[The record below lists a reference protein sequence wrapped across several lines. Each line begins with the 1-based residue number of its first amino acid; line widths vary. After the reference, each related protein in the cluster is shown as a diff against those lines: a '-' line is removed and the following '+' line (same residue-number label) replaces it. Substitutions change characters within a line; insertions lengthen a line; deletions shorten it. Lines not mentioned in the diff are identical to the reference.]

1 MHTFIYCCKVIY
13 NIVFQFKGLPKTL
26 ICFYTKLLNME
37 QLSIFVPNSFL
48 AESQDSKVRT
58 YKVGLIGR
66 YSALFRA
73 NNIVIYN
80 DNSNGGS
87 KSDGEFM
94 KTILEYMNTPQY
106 LRKQIF
112 PLSKELKNVGILP
125 PLRSPHHPSSD
136 DDVGVGDYRQGLTT
150 KRVRKGTVVDIG
162 VGQPAL
168 CKEKLSVN
176 KVLSFRIEKFG
187 KEILLE
193 PDEPDNIY
201 WGYKTITSDSNLSNS
216 ITMMKSKPDL
226 LVGTSKY
233 APNITSIFSEVQT
246 SINQSQHVAILFGG
260 PYSGINTMI
269 NEHHL
274 DYVINTVPSQ
284 GTETVRTEEAVA
296 STLSII
302 NFLREST
309 L

>member
-176 KVLSFRIEKFG
+176 KVLSFRIEKLG
-187 KEILLE
+187 KEILIE
-193 PDEPDNIY
+193 PDEPDSVY
-201 WGYKTITSDSNLSNS
+201 WGYNVITSDRNLYDS
-216 ITMMKSKPDL
+216 ITMMKQQPDL
-226 LVGTSKY
+226 VIGTSKY
-233 APNITSIFSEVQT
+233 APNINSILDEVQT
-246 SINQSQHVAILFGG
+246 SIKQASHVAILFGG
-260 PYSGINTMI
+260 PYSGINSLI
-269 NEHHL
+269 SERKL
-274 DYVINTVPSQ
+274 DFEINTVPCQ
-284 GTETVRTEEAVA
+284 GTETVRTEEAVI
-296 STLSII
+296 STLSILNI
-302 NFLREST
+302 LLNL
-309 L
+309 